1 MLTGKINFINR
12 KRPIEINNIKWSIYF
27 YYQKNSTGLLNGSG
41 ITLKNLRRTK
51 RKNYFLR
58 GSFALFS
65 FFSILFLIFSP
76 PIAFGMLFGEGLK
89 FSIFF
94 IWIWILNLKFFL
106 MPKIFK
112 QNKFALLGANILIIL
127 LWITI
132 SSFLMNLFQSEN
144 APFYI
149 YKISFLIRFL
159 PPIWVTWFLWIK
171 RGGLKR

>member
-1 MLTGKINFINR
+1 MKYLFLLSEKFYRFIEWEWN
-12 KRPIEINNIKWSIYF
+12 
-27 YYQKNSTGLLNGSG
+27 
-41 ITLKNLRRTK
+41 TLKNLK
-51 RKNYFLR
+51 RKNRKNLFLR

-65 FFSILFLIFSP
+65 FFSILFLILSP
-76 PIAFGMLFGEGLK
+76 PIAFGLLFGEGLK
-89 FSIFF
+89 FSTFF
-94 IWIWILNLKFFL
+94 IWIWILNLKFFWKCIIYFARLFKIKNIKIYL

-112 QNKFALLGANILIIL
+112 QNKFALLGANILIIF
-127 LWITI
+127 LWLII
-132 SSFLMNLFQSEN
+132 STFLINLFQSEN

>member
-1 MLTGKINFINR
+1 MKYFFLLSEKFYKFIEWEWN
-12 KRPIEINNIKWSIYF
+12 
-27 YYQKNSTGLLNGSG
+27 
-41 ITLKNLRRTK
+41 TLKNLRRTK
-51 RKNYFLR
+51 RKNFFLR

-65 FFSILFLIFSP
+65 LFSILFLIFSP
-76 PIAFGMLFGEGLK
+76 PIAFGLLFGEGLK
-89 FSIFF
+89 FSTFF
-94 IWIWILNLKFFL
+94 IWIWILNLKFFWKCIIYFPKLFKIKNIKNYL

-127 LWITI
+127 LWVTI

-144 APFYI
+144 APFYM

>member
-1 MLTGKINFINR
+1 MKYLFLLSEKFYRFIEWEWN
-12 KRPIEINNIKWSIYF
+12 
-27 YYQKNSTGLLNGSG
+27 
-41 ITLKNLRRTK
+41 TLKNLRRTK
-51 RKNYFLR
+51 RKNFFLR

-65 FFSILFLIFSP
+65 LFSILFLIFSP
-76 PIAFGMLFGEGLK
+76 PIAFGLLFGEGLK
-89 FSIFF
+89 FSTFF
-94 IWIWILNLKFFL
+94 IWIWILNLKFFWKCIIYFQRLFKIKNIKIYL

-127 LWITI
+127 LWVTI
-132 SSFLMNLFQSEN
+132 FSFLMNLFQSEN

>member
-1 MLTGKINFINR
+1 MKYLFLLSEKFYGFIEWEWN
-12 KRPIEINNIKWSIYF
+12 
-27 YYQKNSTGLLNGSG
+27 
-41 ITLKNLRRTK
+41 TLKNLRRTK
-51 RKNYFLR
+51 RKNFFLR

-65 FFSILFLIFSP
+65 LFSILFLIFLP
-76 PIAFGMLFGEGLK
+76 PIAFGMLFGGEK

-94 IWIWILNLKFFL
+94 IWIWILNLKFFWKCIVYFWRLFKIKNVKIYL

-127 LWITI
+127 FWVTI

-149 YKISFLIRFL
+149 YKISFLIKFL
-159 PPIWVTWFLWIK
+159 PPIWLTWFLWIK
-171 RGGLKR
+171 RGGLTR

>member
-1 MLTGKINFINR
+1 MKYLFLLSEKFYRFIEWEWN
-12 KRPIEINNIKWSIYF
+12 
-27 YYQKNSTGLLNGSG
+27 
-41 ITLKNLRRTK
+41 TLKNLRRTK
-51 RKNYFLR
+51 RKNFFLR

-65 FFSILFLIFSP
+65 LFSILFLIFSP
-76 PIAFGMLFGEGLK
+76 PIAFGMLYGEGLK
-89 FSIFF
+89 LSIFF
-94 IWIWILNLKFFL
+94 IWIWILNLKFFWKYITNFPRLFKIKIIKNYL

-127 LWITI
+127 LWVTI
-132 SSFLMNLFQSEN
+132 SSFLINLFQSEN

>member
-1 MLTGKINFINR
+1 MKYLFLLSEKFYKFIEWEW
-12 KRPIEINNIKWSIYF
+12 K
-27 YYQKNSTGLLNGSG
+27 
-41 ITLKNLRRTK
+41 TLKNLRRTK
-51 RKNYFLR
+51 RKNFFLR

-65 FFSILFLIFSP
+65 LISILFFIFSP

-94 IWIWILNLKFFL
+94 IWIWILNLKFFWKSIFNFPRLYRIRNENIIL

-112 QNKFALLGANILIIL
+112 QNKFALFGVNLLIIL
-127 LWITI
+127 LWISI
-132 SSFLMNLFQSEN
+132 STFFNNLFQSEN

-149 YKISFLIRFL
+149 YKISFLVRFL
-159 PPIWVTWFLWIK
+159 PPIWVTWFLWVK

>member
-1 MLTGKINFINR
+1 MKYLFLLSEKFYRFIEWEWN
-12 KRPIEINNIKWSIYF
+12 
-27 YYQKNSTGLLNGSG
+27 
-41 ITLKNLRRTK
+41 TLKNLRRTK
-51 RKNYFLR
+51 RKNFFLR

-65 FFSILFLIFSP
+65 LFSILFLIFSP
-76 PIAFGMLFGEGLK
+76 PIAFGLLFGEGLK
-89 FSIFF
+89 FSTFF
-94 IWIWILNLKFFL
+94 IWIWILNLKFFWKCIINFPRLFKIKNIKIYL

-127 LWITI
+127 LWVTI

-144 APFYI
+144 APFYM